1 MTQQRQDV
9 GHTDPMAASTGS
21 RRLGRPPDTDSAET
35 RQRILEIARAAFAF
49 GGYDGSTNRELAAKA
64 GITSGA
70 LYHYFGSKLDLY
82 LAVHEDVQQR
92 VYGQFNEAADAAL
105 GFLGK
110 FDAVLDVAHE
120 LNESDPTFAAF
131 LGAVRNDMRRHPEIA
146 DALAAHAERRHGFFV
161 RLVDAG
167 IDSGEIAPANRDF
180 LNEFVAIILVGLT
193 DGVSDDS
200 ERHELAIT
208 SIKMAMRGQLVAS
221 EPL

>member
-1 MTQQRQDV
+1 
-9 GHTDPMAASTGS
+9 MAASTHS

-49 GGYDGSTNRELAAKA
+49 GGYDGSTNRELATKA

-92 VYGQFNEAADAAL
+92 VYGQFNKAADAAA

-167 IDSGEIAPANRDF
+167 IDSGEIAPANRD
-180 LNEFVAIILVGLT
+180 LVNEFVAIILVGLT

-221 EPL
+221 EPI